1 MSLGEQSQK
10 WFPTHV
16 QATVLQATGLQPKGK
31 NGTND
36 AYTIIQLGKEKYSTS
51 VAEKTLNPVW
61 REEASFELPGLLL
74 EGNPEVYELCLIVMH
89 RSLVGMDKFLGQKS
103 INLNEIFDNKE
114 RKKTDW
120 YALESKPGKKRKE
133 RGRIQVSIQ
142 FMRNNMTA
150 SMFDLSM
157 KEKPRS
163 PFSKLKVKM
172 KGRKHDSGFSDT
184 SSAIL
189 PRSAISDSEP
199 NRQSFAP
206 ERQPPPEAKVKR
218 PLLAGTHKLSAA
230 HSMSDLIGT
239 HFRPK
244 LDSMNSI
251 EESGSAGG
259 PHRRSQ
265 SEVPG
270 YQDGEAHGDPF
281 TDISDTL
288 PQKYATLPR
297 NRNPFEGEHGQLWD
311 RAERKE
317 KKEKVSLLERVTGKK
332 EGRKTSNGGRSG
344 SSGDLR
350 SPNPFSEDSQADT
363 NPFISNYKTSD
374 KKSRNVDITF
384 GQRKKDI
391 DGKKDEITKER
402 VAAYSNL
409 SFEEVVQEL
418 IKQKE
423 VVKKKDAHIRELEDY
438 IDNLLVRVMEET
450 PSILRTPYEPKKK
463 AWLFCGTSR
472 PRRIT
477 VFLLQAAQECSA
489 GMLLSCRCTSQIT
502 PVGNYQAINPD
513 VRRMAVTYF
522 TTPLNCPL
530 VLAQNS
536 QIVLSQL
543 SK

>member
-1 MSLGEQSQK
+1 MSLAEQSQK

-61 REEASFELPGLLL
+61 REEASFELPGLLI

-89 RSLVGMDKFLGQKS
+89 RSLVGMDKFLGQKI

-120 YALESKPGKKRKE
+120 YTLESRQVKKKKE
-133 RGRIQVSIQ
+133 RGRIQVGIQ

-163 PFSKLKVKM
+163 PFSKLKDKM
-172 KGRKHDSGFSDT
+172 KGRKHDSGYSDT

-189 PRSAISDSEP
+189 PRPAMSESDASSEP
-199 NRQSFAP
+199 AAP
-206 ERQPPPEAKVKR
+206 ETKAQPEAKAKR
-218 PLLAGTHKLSAA
+218 PLLAGAHKLSAA

-239 HFRPK
+239 HSRPK

-251 EESGSAGG
+251 DESAG

-297 NRNPFEGEHGQLWD
+297 NHNPFEAEHGQLWD
-311 RAERKE
+311 RKE

-332 EGRKTSNGGRSG
+332 DGRKTSEGGRSG

-350 SPNPFSEDSQADT
+350 SPNPFSCDSPADT
-363 NPFISNYKTSD
+363 NPFTTNYKTSD
-374 KKSRNVDITF
+374 KKSRMEEFTF
-384 GQRKKDI
+384 GHRKKDVF
-391 DGKKDEITKER
+391 GKKKEVPQES

-418 IKQKE
+418 IRHKE
-423 VVKKKDAHIRELEDY
+423 MMKKKEAHIKELEDY

-463 AWLFCGTSR
+463 AGK
-472 PRRIT
+472 
-477 VFLLQAAQECSA
+477 LL
-489 GMLLSCRCTSQIT
+489 
-502 PVGNYQAINPD
+502 
-513 VRRMAVTYF
+513 
-522 TTPLNCPL
+522 
-530 VLAQNS
+530 
-536 QIVLSQL
+536 
-543 SK
+543 KK

>member
-16 QATVLQATGLQPKGK
+16 QATVFQASHLQPKGK

-51 VAEKTLNPVW
+51 VAEKTVSPIW

-89 RSLVGMDKFLGQKS
+89 RSLVGMDKFLGQRS

-120 YALESKPGKKRKE
+120 YSLQSKPGKKRKE
-133 RGRIQVSIQ
+133 RGRIQVGVQ

-163 PFSKLKVKM
+163 PFSKLKDKM

-189 PRSAISDSEP
+189 PRSTVCDLEP
-199 NRQSFAP
+199 SRESSGP
-206 ERQPPPEAKVKR
+206 DPQPQPDPKVKR
-218 PLLAGTHKLSAA
+218 QLLAGAHKLSAA

-251 EESGSAGG
+251 GETGSTGG

-265 SEVPG
+265 SEVPD
-270 YQDGEAHGDPF
+270 YQDGEAHSDPF

-297 NRNPFEGEHGQLWD
+297 NHNPFEEDRAQLWD

-332 EGRKTSNGGRSG
+332 EARKPSNGARSG
-344 SSGDLR
+344 SPGDLR
-350 SPNPFSEDSQADT
+350 SPNPFSGDSKADT
-363 NPFISNYKTSD
+363 NPFSSNYKSD
-374 KKSRNVDITF
+374 RKSTGKEDFTF
-384 GQRKKDI
+384 GHKKKDI
-391 DGKKDEITKER
+391 FGKKNEVTKES

-423 VVKKKDAHIRELEDY
+423 VVKKKDAQIRELEDY
-438 IDNLLVRVMEET
+438 IDDLLVRVMEET

-463 AWLFCGTSR
+463 AGK
-472 PRRIT
+472 
-477 VFLLQAAQECSA
+477 
-489 GMLLSCRCTSQIT
+489 
-502 PVGNYQAINPD
+502 
-513 VRRMAVTYF
+513 
-522 TTPLNCPL
+522 
-530 VLAQNS
+530 
-536 QIVLSQL
+536 L
-543 SK
+543 SKK

>member
-16 QATVLQATGLQPKGK
+16 QATVLQAAGLQPKGK

-61 REEASFELPGLLL
+61 KEEASFELPGLLL
-74 EGNPEVYELCLIVMH
+74 EGNPEVYELCFIVMH
-89 RSLVGMDKFLGQKS
+89 RSLVGLDKFLGQRT
-103 INLNEIFDNKE
+103 INLNEAFDDKE
-114 RKKTDW
+114 KQKTDW
-120 YALESKPGKKRKE
+120 YILNSKPSKKKKE
-133 RGRIQVSIQ
+133 RGRIQVNIK

-163 PFSKLKVKM
+163 PFSKLRGKM
-172 KGRKHDSGFSDT
+172 KGRKHDSGLGDT

-189 PRSAISDSEP
+189 PHSAVYNSELNHQP
-199 NRQSFAP
+199 TAP
-206 ERQPPPEAKVKR
+206 TPKAKTDTK
-218 PLLAGTHKLSAA
+218 PKKSLLSGAHKLSAA

-239 HFRPK
+239 HSRPK

-251 EESGSAGG
+251 EESAG

-270 YQDGEAHGDPF
+270 LEDNEAHGDPF

-297 NRNPFEGEHGQLWD
+297 NRNPFEGEQGQLWD

-317 KKEKVSLLERVTGKK
+317 KKEKVSLLERMTGKK
-332 EGRKTSNGGRSG
+332 DGRKTSNGGRSG
-344 SSGDLR
+344 SSGD
-350 SPNPFSEDSQADT
+350 PNPFSGNSKVHT
-363 NPFISNYKTSD
+363 NPFSSTYKTSD
-374 KKSRNVDITF
+374 KKAVGNEVITP
-384 GQRKKDI
+384 GQRSSNI
-391 DGKKDEITKER
+391 DGMKN
-402 VAAYSNL
+402 AATQGNMAPYRNM

-418 IKQKE
+418 IKHKE

-438 IDNLLVRVMEET
+438 IDDLLVRVMEET

-463 AWLFCGTSR
+463 AGKL
-472 PRRIT
+472 
-477 VFLLQAAQECSA
+477 AQRSPA
-489 GMLLSCRCTSQIT
+489 GMLLSCRCTSQMT
-502 PVGNYQAINPD
+502 PEGELPGHKSRRHEDDCSLFHDVSPLIRVGFVN
-513 VRRMAVTYF
+513 
-522 TTPLNCPL
+522 LC
-530 VLAQNS
+530 
-536 QIVLSQL
+536 
-543 SK
+543 

>member
-16 QATVLQATGLQPKGK
+16 QATVFQASHLQPKGK

-51 VAEKTLNPVW
+51 VAEKTVSPIW

-89 RSLVGMDKFLGQKS
+89 RSLVGMDKFLGQRS

-120 YALESKPGKKRKE
+120 YSLQSKPGKKRKE
-133 RGRIQVSIQ
+133 RGRIQVGVQ

-163 PFSKLKVKM
+163 PFSKLKDKM

-189 PRSAISDSEP
+189 PRSTVCDLEP
-199 NRQSFAP
+199 SRESSGP
-206 ERQPPPEAKVKR
+206 DPQPQPDPKVKR
-218 PLLAGTHKLSAA
+218 QLLAGAHKLSAA

-251 EESGSAGG
+251 GETGSTGG

-265 SEVPG
+265 SEVPD
-270 YQDGEAHGDPF
+270 YQDGEAHSDPF

-297 NRNPFEGEHGQLWD
+297 NHNPFEEDRAQLWD

-332 EGRKTSNGGRSG
+332 EARKPSNGARSG
-344 SSGDLR
+344 SPGDLR
-350 SPNPFSEDSQADT
+350 SPNPFSGDSKADT
-363 NPFISNYKTSD
+363 NPFSSNYKSD
-374 KKSRNVDITF
+374 RKSTGKEDFTF
-384 GQRKKDI
+384 GHKKKDI
-391 DGKKDEITKER
+391 FGKKNVRMETQPCLEVTKES

-423 VVKKKDAHIRELEDY
+423 VVKKKDAQIRELEDY
-438 IDNLLVRVMEET
+438 IDDLLVRVMEET

-463 AWLFCGTSR
+463 AGK
-472 PRRIT
+472 
-477 VFLLQAAQECSA
+477 
-489 GMLLSCRCTSQIT
+489 
-502 PVGNYQAINPD
+502 
-513 VRRMAVTYF
+513 
-522 TTPLNCPL
+522 
-530 VLAQNS
+530 
-536 QIVLSQL
+536 L
-543 SK
+543 SKK

>member
-1 MSLGEQSQK
+1 MSLAEQSQK

-16 QATVLQATGLQPKGK
+16 QATVLQASGLQAKGK

-51 VAEKTLNPVW
+51 VAEKAANPVW

-74 EGNPEVYELCLIVMH
+74 EGNPEVYLLSLTVMH
-89 RSLVGMDKFLGQKS
+89 RSLVGMDKFLGQKT
-103 INLNEIFDNKE
+103 INLNQIFDNKQ

-120 YALESKPGKKRKE
+120 YSLESKPGKKKKE
-133 RGRIQVSIQ
+133 RGRIEVSIQ

-163 PFSKLKVKM
+163 PFSKLKNKV
-172 KGRKHDSGFSDT
+172 KGRKNDSGYSDT

-189 PRSAISDSEP
+189 PRSAVCDSESG
-199 NRQSFAP
+199 NQSLAS
-206 ERQPPPEAKVKR
+206 EPEAKTETKAKR
-218 PLLAGTHKLSAA
+218 PLLSGAQKLSAA
-230 HSMSDLIGT
+230 HSMSDLIGS

-251 EESGSAGG
+251 EERGKSHKVTQQLQVSFLISGSTGG

-270 YQDGEAHGDPF
+270 YQDGEAHSDPF
-281 TDISDTL
+281 TDISDAL

-297 NRNPFEGEHGQLWD
+297 NRNPFEGERGQQPWD
-311 RAERKE
+311 RAERRE

-332 EGRKTSNGGRSG
+332 EGRKASNGGRSG

-350 SPNPFSEDSQADT
+350 SPNPFSADSQADT
-363 NPFISNYKTSD
+363 NPFSFNYKTRPGGFFHASPLLLICD
-374 KKSRNVDITF
+374 
-384 GQRKKDI
+384 
-391 DGKKDEITKER
+391 
-402 VAAYSNL
+402 AANYSNL
-409 SFEEVVQEL
+409 TFEEVVQEL

-463 AWLFCGTSR
+463 AGK
-472 PRRIT
+472 
-477 VFLLQAAQECSA
+477 
-489 GMLLSCRCTSQIT
+489 
-502 PVGNYQAINPD
+502 
-513 VRRMAVTYF
+513 
-522 TTPLNCPL
+522 
-530 VLAQNS
+530 
-536 QIVLSQL
+536 L
-543 SK
+543 SKK

>member
-36 AYTIIQLGKEKYSTS
+36 AFTVIQLGKEKYSTS

-61 REEASFELPGLLL
+61 REEASFELPGLLM
-74 EGNPEVYELCLIVMH
+74 EGNPEVYELILTVMH
-89 RSLVGMDKFLGQKS
+89 RSLVGMDKFLGQSS
-103 INLNEIFDNKE
+103 ISLNEIFDNKE

-120 YALESKPGKKRKE
+120 YALQSKPGNKRKE

-163 PFSKLKVKM
+163 PFSKLKDKM
-172 KGRKHDSGFSDT
+172 KGRKHDGSYSDT

-189 PRSAISDSEP
+189 PRSAMCDVEP
-199 NRQSFAP
+199 NHQSFTPAP
-206 ERQPPPEAKVKR
+206 QTKPDTKAKR

-251 EESGSAGG
+251 EERGSTAG

-270 YQDGEAHGDPF
+270 FQDGEAQDDPF

-297 NRNPFEGEHGQLWD
+297 NHNPFQGDQGQQWD

-332 EGRKTSNGGRSG
+332 EGLKNSNGGRLG

-350 SPNPFSEDSQADT
+350 SPNPFSSNSQGDT
-363 NPFISNYKTSD
+363 NPFSFTYKTSD
-374 KKSRNVDITF
+374 KKSTGSGNSH
-384 GQRKKDI
+384 GQKSRDNH
-391 DGKKDEITKER
+391 GKKKHSTAESA
-402 VAAYSNL
+402 AAYNNL

-463 AWLFCGTSR
+463 AGKL
-472 PRRIT
+472 PKK
-477 VFLLQAAQECSA
+477 Q
-489 GMLLSCRCTSQIT
+489 
-502 PVGNYQAINPD
+502 
-513 VRRMAVTYF
+513 
-522 TTPLNCPL
+522 
-530 VLAQNS
+530 
-536 QIVLSQL
+536 
-543 SK
+543 K

>member
-1 MSLGEQSQK
+1 MSLAEQSQK

-16 QATVLQATGLQPKGK
+16 QVTVLQATDLQPKGK
-31 NGTND
+31 NATND

-51 VAEKTLNPVW
+51 VAEKTLSPVW

-74 EGNPEVYELCLIVMH
+74 EGNPEIYELCLTVMH
-89 RSLVGMDKFLGQKS
+89 RSLVGMDKFLGQKT

-114 RKKTDW
+114 RRKTDW
-120 YALESKPGKKRKE
+120 YTLDSRAGKKRKE
-133 RGRIQVSIQ
+133 RGKIQVSIQ

-157 KEKPRS
+157 KDKPRS
-163 PFSKLKVKM
+163 PFTKLKDKVR
-172 KGRKHDSGFSDT
+172 GRKHDGIPSDT

-189 PRSAISDSEP
+189 PRSALSDAYPHPAGPGPHPHQKPIPEP
-199 NRQSFAP
+199 RP
-206 ERQPPPEAKVKR
+206 KR
-218 PLLAGTHKLSAA
+218 SLLVGTQKLSAA

-251 EESGSAGG
+251 EETATGS

-270 YQDGEAHGDPF
+270 YHEDETHSDPF
-281 TDISDTL
+281 SDIGDNM

-297 NRNPFEGEHGQLWD
+297 NRNPFEGDQGALWSGSD
-311 RAERKE
+311 RKE

-332 EGRKTSNGGRSG
+332 EGRKTSNGSKSG
-344 SSGDLR
+344 SSSDLR
-350 SPNPFSEDSQADT
+350 SPNPFSTEPVGET
-363 NPFISNYKTSD
+363 NPFLSHYKSSDNMKNRTSSED
-374 KKSRNVDITF
+374 LAQKRRTSPEKKSVREHLKMMDVS
-384 GQRKKDI
+384 QMSM
-391 DGKKDEITKER
+391 
-402 VAAYSNL
+402 AAYSGL

-450 PSILRTPYEPKKK
+450 PSILRTPYEPKRKAGKISKK
-463 AWLFCGTSR
+463 
-472 PRRIT
+472 
-477 VFLLQAAQECSA
+477 
-489 GMLLSCRCTSQIT
+489 
-502 PVGNYQAINPD
+502 
-513 VRRMAVTYF
+513 
-522 TTPLNCPL
+522 
-530 VLAQNS
+530 
-536 QIVLSQL
+536 
-543 SK
+543 

>member
-16 QATVLQATGLQPKGK
+16 QATVLQASGLQPKGK

-51 VAEKTLNPVW
+51 VSEKTLNPVW

-89 RSLVGMDKFLGQKS
+89 RSLVGMDKFLGQRS

-120 YALESKPGKKRKE
+120 YSLESKSGKKKKE

-163 PFSKLKVKM
+163 PFSKLKDKM

-189 PRSAISDSEP
+189 PRSAVGDSEP
-199 NRQSFAP
+199 SRQSIAP
-206 ERQPPPEAKVKR
+206 EPQAQPEAKAKR
-218 PLLAGTHKLSAA
+218 PLLAGSHKLSAA
-230 HSMSDLIGT
+230 HSMSDLIGS
-239 HFRPK
+239 HFQPK
-244 LDSMNSI
+244 LDSINSI
-251 EESGSAGG
+251 EGSTGG

-270 YQDGEAHGDPF
+270 YQDAEVHSDPF

-311 RAERKE
+311 QAERKE

-332 EGRKTSNGGRSG
+332 EGRKTNNGGRLG

-350 SPNPFSEDSQADT
+350 SPNPFSGDSQADT
-363 NPFISNYKTSD
+363 NPFSSNYKASD
-374 KKSRNVDITF
+374 RKSGNEDISF
-384 GQRKKDI
+384 GNRKKDLY
-391 DGKKDEITKER
+391 GKKNVRTTLYKELMGQEVTQEN

-463 AWLFCGTSR
+463 AGKL
-472 PRRIT
+472 
-477 VFLLQAAQECSA
+477 
-489 GMLLSCRCTSQIT
+489 
-502 PVGNYQAINPD
+502 
-513 VRRMAVTYF
+513 
-522 TTPLNCPL
+522 
-530 VLAQNS
+530 
-536 QIVLSQL
+536 
-543 SK
+543 KKK

>member
-16 QATVLQATGLQPKGK
+16 QATVLQANGLQPKGK

-89 RSLVGMDKFLGQKS
+89 RSLVGMDKFLGQRS

-120 YALESKPGKKRKE
+120 YSLESKPGKKRKE

-163 PFSKLKVKM
+163 PFSKLKDKM
-172 KGRKHDSGFSDT
+172 KGRKHDSSFGDT

-189 PRSAISDSEP
+189 PRSAVCDSEP
-199 NRQSFAP
+199 SRQSFAP
-206 ERQPPPEAKVKR
+206 EPQPQPEAKVKR
-218 PLLAGTHKLSAA
+218 PLLAGAHKLSAA

-251 EESGSAGG
+251 EESGSTGG

-270 YQDGEAHGDPF
+270 YQDGEAHSDPF
-281 TDISDTL
+281 TDITDTL

-332 EGRKTSNGGRSG
+332 EGRKTSNGARSG

-350 SPNPFSEDSQADT
+350 SPNPFSGDSQADT
-363 NPFISNYKTSD
+363 NPFSSNYKTSD
-374 KKSRNVDITF
+374 KKSTGKEDVTF
-384 GQRKKDI
+384 GHKKKDVF
-391 DGKKDEITKER
+391 GKKNEATRES

-463 AWLFCGTSR
+463 AGK
-472 PRRIT
+472 
-477 VFLLQAAQECSA
+477 
-489 GMLLSCRCTSQIT
+489 
-502 PVGNYQAINPD
+502 
-513 VRRMAVTYF
+513 
-522 TTPLNCPL
+522 
-530 VLAQNS
+530 
-536 QIVLSQL
+536 L
-543 SK
+543 SKK

>member
-16 QATVLQATGLQPKGK
+16 QATVLQATSLQPKGK

-89 RSLVGMDKFLGQKS
+89 RSLVGMDKFLGQRS

-120 YALESKPGKKRKE
+120 YSLESKQGKKRKE

-163 PFSKLKVKM
+163 PFSKLKDKM
-172 KGRKHDSGFSDT
+172 KGRKHDSGFGDT

-189 PRSAISDSEP
+189 PRSAVCDSEP
-199 NRQSFAP
+199 SRPSFAP
-206 ERQPPPEAKVKR
+206 EPQPPQPETKAKR

-251 EESGSAGG
+251 EESGG

-270 YQDGEAHGDPF
+270 YQDGEAHSDPF

-332 EGRKTSNGGRSG
+332 EGRKTNNGGRSG

-350 SPNPFSEDSQADT
+350 SPNPFSGESQADT
-363 NPFISNYKTSD
+363 NPFISNSKSSD
-374 KKSRNVDITF
+374 KKSRNEDITF
-384 GQRKKDI
+384 GQKKKDI
-391 DGKKDEITKER
+391 FGKKKEVTKES
-402 VAAYSNL
+402 VAAYSSL

-463 AWLFCGTSR
+463 AGK
-472 PRRIT
+472 
-477 VFLLQAAQECSA
+477 
-489 GMLLSCRCTSQIT
+489 
-502 PVGNYQAINPD
+502 
-513 VRRMAVTYF
+513 
-522 TTPLNCPL
+522 
-530 VLAQNS
+530 
-536 QIVLSQL
+536 L
-543 SK
+543 SKK

>member
-16 QATVLQATGLQPKGK
+16 QATVLQASGLQPKGK
-31 NGTND
+31 SGTND
-36 AYTIIQLGKEKYSTS
+36 AFTIIQLGKEKYSTS

-74 EGNPEVYELCLIVMH
+74 EGNPEVYQLCLIVMH

-120 YALESKPGKKRKE
+120 YSLESKPGQKRKE

-163 PFSKLKVKM
+163 PFSKIKDKM
-172 KGRKHDSGFSDT
+172 KGRKHDSGLGDA

-189 PRSAISDSEP
+189 PRSAVCESEP
-199 NRQSFAP
+199 NSQSSGQDQ
-206 ERQPPPEAKVKR
+206 QPKTDGKVKR
-218 PLLAGTHKLSAA
+218 PLLAGSHKLSAA
-230 HSMSDLIGT
+230 HSMSDLIES

-251 EESGSAGG
+251 DERRSTGV

-265 SEVPG
+265 SIVPD
-270 YQDGEAHGDPF
+270 YQDTEAHGDPF

-297 NRNPFEGEHGQLWD
+297 NHNPFEEERGQLWD
-311 RAERKE
+311 RGERKE
-317 KKEKVSLLERVTGKK
+317 KKEKVSLLERVTGRK
-332 EGRKTSNGGRSG
+332 EGRKPGNGGRFG

-350 SPNPFSEDSQADT
+350 SPNPFSGDPQADT
-363 NPFISNYKTSD
+363 NPFSFNYKSSD
-374 KKSRNVDITF
+374 KKSSGKDDDITL
-384 GQRKKDI
+384 GHKKKDI
-391 DGKKDEITKER
+391 FGRKNEVRQES
-402 VAAYSNL
+402 VAAYRNL

-423 VVKKKDAHIRELEDY
+423 VVRKKDAHIRELEDY

-450 PSILRTPYEPKKK
+450 PNILRTPYEPKKK
-463 AWLFCGTSR
+463 AGK
-472 PRRIT
+472 
-477 VFLLQAAQECSA
+477 
-489 GMLLSCRCTSQIT
+489 RCKKQ
-502 PVGNYQAINPD
+502 
-513 VRRMAVTYF
+513 
-522 TTPLNCPL
+522 
-530 VLAQNS
+530 
-536 QIVLSQL
+536 
-543 SK
+543 

>member
-1 MSLGEQSQK
+1 MSLAEQSQK

-16 QATVLQATGLQPKGK
+16 QATVLQASGLQPKGK

-51 VAEKTLNPVW
+51 VAEKTANPIW

-74 EGNPEVYELCLIVMH
+74 EGNPEVYVLSLTVMH
-89 RSLVGMDKFLGQKS
+89 RSLVGMDKFLGQKT
-103 INLNEIFDNKE
+103 INLNEIFDNKQ

-120 YALESKPGKKRKE
+120 FSLESKPGKKKKE
-133 RGRIQVSIQ
+133 RGRIEVSVQ

-163 PFSKLKVKM
+163 PFSKLKSKV
-172 KGRKHDSGFSDT
+172 KGRKNDGSGYGDT

-189 PRSAISDSEP
+189 PRSAVCDSEP
-199 NRQSFAP
+199 SGRPSGP
-206 ERQPPPEAKVKR
+206 EPEAKPETKAKR
-218 PLLAGTHKLSAA
+218 PLLSGGQKLSAA
-230 HSMSDLIGT
+230 HSMSDLIGN

-270 YQDGEAHGDPF
+270 YQDGEVHSDPF

-297 NRNPFEGEHGQLWD
+297 NRNPFEGERGQQPWD
-311 RAERKE
+311 RAERRE

-332 EGRKTSNGGRSG
+332 EGRKAGNGGRSG

-350 SPNPFSEDSQADT
+350 SPNPFSADSAADT
-363 NPFISNYKTSD
+363 NPFSNNYKTSD
-374 KKSRNVDITF
+374 KKQSGNEDGIFT
-384 GQRKKDI
+384 QKKKKKDFF
-391 DGKKDEITKER
+391 GKKNEAPQES
-402 VAAYSNL
+402 VANYSNL
-409 SFEEVVQEL
+409 TFEEVVQEL

-423 VVKKKDAHIRELEDY
+423 VVRKKDAHIRELEDY

-463 AWLFCGTSR
+463 AGK
-472 PRRIT
+472 
-477 VFLLQAAQECSA
+477 
-489 GMLLSCRCTSQIT
+489 
-502 PVGNYQAINPD
+502 
-513 VRRMAVTYF
+513 
-522 TTPLNCPL
+522 
-530 VLAQNS
+530 
-536 QIVLSQL
+536 L
-543 SK
+543 SKK

>member
-1 MSLGEQSQK
+1 MSLAEQSQK

-16 QATVLQATGLQPKGK
+16 QATVLQATSLQAKGK

-74 EGNPEVYELCLIVMH
+74 EGNPEVYELCFIAMH
-89 RSLVGMDKFLGQKS
+89 RSLVGMDKFLGQRS

-120 YALESKPGKKRKE
+120 YSLESKPGKKRKE

-157 KEKPRS
+157 KDKPRS
-163 PFSKLKVKM
+163 PFSKLKDKM

-189 PRSAISDSEP
+189 PRSAVSDAEP
-199 NRQSFAP
+199 NRQSFASEP
-206 ERQPPPEAKVKR
+206 QPQPEAKVKR
-218 PLLAGTHKLSAA
+218 PLLSGAHKLSAA

-270 YQDGEAHGDPF
+270 YQDGEAHSDPF

-332 EGRKTSNGGRSG
+332 EGRKTNYGGRSG
-344 SSGDLR
+344 SSGDLC
-350 SPNPFSEDSQADT
+350 SPNPFSGDSQADT
-363 NPFISNYKTSD
+363 NPFISNYKTSN
-374 KKSRNVDITF
+374 KKSNEDITF
-384 GQRKKDI
+384 GHKKKDI
-391 DGKKDEITKER
+391 YGKKKE
-402 VAAYSNL
+402 VKQESLAAYSNL
-409 SFEEVVQEL
+409 SFEEVVREL

-423 VVKKKDAHIRELEDY
+423 VVKKKDAHIRELENY

-463 AWLFCGTSR
+463 AGK
-472 PRRIT
+472 I
-477 VFLLQAAQECSA
+477 
-489 GMLLSCRCTSQIT
+489 G
-502 PVGNYQAINPD
+502 
-513 VRRMAVTYF
+513 
-522 TTPLNCPL
+522 
-530 VLAQNS
+530 
-536 QIVLSQL
+536 
-543 SK
+543 KKK

>member
-16 QATVLQATGLQPKGK
+16 QATVLQATGLSAKGK

-61 REEASFELPGLLL
+61 REEASFELPGLLV
-74 EGNPEVYELCLIVMH
+74 EGNPEVYELILIVMH
-89 RSLVGMDKFLGQKS
+89 RSLVGMDKFLGQRS

-114 RKKTDW
+114 RKKIDW
-120 YALESKPGKKRKE
+120 YTLESKPGNKKKE

-163 PFSKLKVKM
+163 PFFKLKHKI
-172 KGRKHDSGFSDT
+172 KGRKHDSGYSDT

-189 PRSAISDSEP
+189 PSAISALSDQEP
-199 NRQSFAP
+199 RPPQGPSNPPAP
-206 ERQPPPEAKVKR
+206 TTVTTGPEAKVKR
-218 PLLAGTHKLSAA
+218 PLLAGAHKLSAA
-230 HSMSDLIGT
+230 HSMSDLIGNN
-239 HFRPK
+239 FRPK

-251 EESGSAGG
+251 EETGGGSG

-270 YQDGEAHGDPF
+270 FPDGEGHADPF
-281 TDISDTL
+281 TDITDGL

-297 NRNPFEGEHGQLWD
+297 NRNPFDSEAGGHQLWD
-311 RAERKE
+311 RSKD
-317 KKEKVSLLERVTGKK
+317 KKEKISLLERVTGKK
-332 EGRKTSNGGRSG
+332 DGRKSSSG
-344 SSGDLR
+344 SSGTINGTRLGSAGDLR
-350 SPNPFSEDSQADT
+350 SPNPFTQDGQQADT
-363 NPFISNYKTSD
+363 NPFSSHFKPSD
-374 KKSRNVDITF
+374 RKSTGSEDGLF
-384 GQRKKDI
+384 GQRKDNL
-391 DGKKDEITKER
+391 DKKKKAVTPVESA
-402 VAAYSNL
+402 AAYKNL

-423 VVKKKDAHIRELEDY
+423 VVRKKDAHIRELEDY

-463 AWLFCGTSR
+463 AGKFG
-472 PRRIT
+472 
-477 VFLLQAAQECSA
+477 
-489 GMLLSCRCTSQIT
+489 
-502 PVGNYQAINPD
+502 
-513 VRRMAVTYF
+513 
-522 TTPLNCPL
+522 
-530 VLAQNS
+530 
-536 QIVLSQL
+536 
-543 SK
+543 KK

>member
-89 RSLVGMDKFLGQKS
+89 RSLVGMDKFLGQRS

-114 RKKTDW
+114 RKKIDW
-120 YALESKPGKKRKE
+120 YSLESKPGKKKKE

-163 PFSKLKVKM
+163 PFSKLKDKM
-172 KGRKHDSGFSDT
+172 KGRKHDSSFGDA

-189 PRSAISDSEP
+189 PRSAVCDSEP
-199 NRQSFAP
+199 SRQSLAP
-206 ERQPPPEAKVKR
+206 EPQPQPEAKVKR
-218 PLLAGTHKLSAA
+218 PLLAGAHKLSAA

-251 EESGSAGG
+251 EESGSTGG

-270 YQDGEAHGDPF
+270 YQDSEAQSDPF

-311 RAERKE
+311 RAERRE

-350 SPNPFSEDSQADT
+350 SPNPFSGDSQADT
-363 NPFISNYKTSD
+363 NPFSSSYKASD
-374 KKSRNVDITF
+374 KKPTDTITF
-384 GQRKKDI
+384 GQKKKD
-391 DGKKDEITKER
+391 KKNEVTRES
-402 VAAYSNL
+402 VAAYSSL

-463 AWLFCGTSR
+463 AGK
-472 PRRIT
+472 
-477 VFLLQAAQECSA
+477 
-489 GMLLSCRCTSQIT
+489 
-502 PVGNYQAINPD
+502 
-513 VRRMAVTYF
+513 
-522 TTPLNCPL
+522 
-530 VLAQNS
+530 
-536 QIVLSQL
+536 L
-543 SK
+543 SKK

>member
-51 VAEKTLNPVW
+51 VAEKTLDPIW

-89 RSLVGMDKFLGQKS
+89 RSLVGMDKFLGQRS

-120 YALESKPGKKRKE
+120 YTLESRPAKKRKE

-163 PFSKLKVKM
+163 PFSKLKDKM
-172 KGRKHDSGFSDT
+172 KGRKHDSGYSDT

-189 PRSAISDSEP
+189 PRSAVCDTTEP
-199 NRQSFAP
+199 NRQPVAP
-206 ERQPPPEAKVKR
+206 EPQPQPETKVKR
-218 PLLAGTHKLSAA
+218 PLLAGAHKLSAA

-251 EESGSAGG
+251 EESAV

-270 YQDGEAHGDPF
+270 YQDGEAHSDPF

-297 NRNPFEGEHGQLWD
+297 NRNPFEGEQGQVWD
-311 RAERKE
+311 RTERKE

-350 SPNPFSEDSQADT
+350 SPNPFSSDSQADT
-363 NPFISNYKTSD
+363 NPFSSGYKTSD
-374 KKSRNVDITF
+374 KKPVGKEDLTF
-384 GQRKKDI
+384 GRKKKDI
-391 DGKKDEITKER
+391 FGKKNEVTQES
-402 VAAYSNL
+402 VAAYRNL

-463 AWLFCGTSR
+463 AGK
-472 PRRIT
+472 
-477 VFLLQAAQECSA
+477 
-489 GMLLSCRCTSQIT
+489 
-502 PVGNYQAINPD
+502 
-513 VRRMAVTYF
+513 
-522 TTPLNCPL
+522 
-530 VLAQNS
+530 
-536 QIVLSQL
+536 L
-543 SK
+543 SKK

>member
-16 QATVLQATGLQPKGK
+16 QATVLQATGLQAKGK

-74 EGNPEVYELCLIVMH
+74 DGNPDVYELCFIVMH
-89 RSLVGMDKFLGQKS
+89 RSLVGLDKFLGQSS
-103 INLNEIFDNKE
+103 INLNEVFDNKQ
-114 RKKTDW
+114 RQKTDW
-120 YALESKPGKKRKE
+120 YTLQSKPSKKNKKE

-172 KGRKHDSGFSDT
+172 KGRKHDGDT

-189 PRSAISDSEP
+189 PRSAALDSDP
-199 NRQSFAP
+199 NYHPTAP
-206 ERQPPPEAKVKR
+206 EPRAQPETKAKR
-218 PLLAGTHKLSAA
+218 SLLSGAQKLSAA

-251 EESGSAGG
+251 EESGTAG

-270 YQDGEAHGDPF
+270 LQDNEAHSDPF

-297 NRNPFEGEHGQLWD
+297 NRNPFEGEQGQLWD
-311 RAERKE
+311 KPKE
-317 KKEKVSLLERVTGKK
+317 KKEKISLLERMTGKK
-332 EGRKTSNGGRSG
+332 DGRKTSNGGRLGSAG

-350 SPNPFSEDSQADT
+350 SPNPFSGDSQVHT
-363 NPFISNYKTSD
+363 NPFNYKASD
-374 KKSRNVDITF
+374 KMPHGNEDLGLGQGSRGVYALKNEATQESTAAYRNV
-384 GQRKKDI
+384 
-391 DGKKDEITKER
+391 
-402 VAAYSNL
+402 
-409 SFEEVVQEL
+409 SFEEVVQQL

-438 IDNLLVRVMEET
+438 IDDLLVRVMEET

-463 AWLFCGTSR
+463 AGK
-472 PRRIT
+472 
-477 VFLLQAAQECSA
+477 
-489 GMLLSCRCTSQIT
+489 
-502 PVGNYQAINPD
+502 
-513 VRRMAVTYF
+513 
-522 TTPLNCPL
+522 LN
-530 VLAQNS
+530 
-536 QIVLSQL
+536 
-543 SK
+543 KK

>member
-1 MSLGEQSQK
+1 MSLAEQSQK

-16 QATVLQATGLQPKGK
+16 QATVLQASGLQPKGK

-51 VAEKTLNPVW
+51 VAEKTASPVW
-61 REEASFELPGLLL
+61 KEEASFELPGLLV
-74 EGNPEVYELCLIVMH
+74 EGNPEVYVLCLTVMH
-89 RSLVGMDKFLGQKS
+89 RSLVGMDKFLGQKT
-103 INLNEIFDNKE
+103 INLNEIFDNKQ

-120 YALESKPGKKRKE
+120 YSLESRPGKKRKE
-133 RGRIQVSIQ
+133 RGRIEVSIQ

-163 PFSKLKVKM
+163 PFSKLKSKV
-172 KGRKHDSGFSDT
+172 KGRKNDGGYGDT

-189 PRSAISDSEP
+189 PRSAVCDPEP
-199 NRQSFAP
+199 GGRPAAP
-206 ERQPPPEAKVKR
+206 QPESKPEAKAKR
-218 PLLAGTHKLSAA
+218 PLLSGGQKLSAA
-230 HSMSDLIGT
+230 HSMSDLIGG
-239 HFRPK
+239 HVRPK
-244 LDSMNSI
+244 LNSI
-251 EESGSAGG
+251 NSVEESGTGG

-270 YQDGEAHGDPF
+270 YQDGGAHSDPF

-297 NRNPFEGEHGQLWD
+297 NRNPFEGERGQQPWD

-332 EGRKTSNGGRSG
+332 EGRKAGNGGRSG

-350 SPNPFSEDSQADT
+350 SPNPFSADSAAET
-363 NPFISNYKTSD
+363 NPFTSGYKTSD
-374 KKSRNVDITF
+374 KKFPGNQDGVF
-384 GQRKKDI
+384 GQKKKKDFFS
-391 DGKKDEITKER
+391 KKNDAPQDS
-402 VAAYSNL
+402 AANYSNL
-409 SFEEVVQEL
+409 TFEEVVQEL

-423 VVKKKDAHIRELEDY
+423 VVRKKDAHIRELEDY

-463 AWLFCGTSR
+463 AGK
-472 PRRIT
+472 
-477 VFLLQAAQECSA
+477 
-489 GMLLSCRCTSQIT
+489 
-502 PVGNYQAINPD
+502 
-513 VRRMAVTYF
+513 
-522 TTPLNCPL
+522 
-530 VLAQNS
+530 
-536 QIVLSQL
+536 L
-543 SK
+543 SKK

>member
-1 MSLGEQSQK
+1 MMSLGEQSQK

-16 QATVLQATGLQPKGK
+16 QATVLQATSLQPKGK
-31 NGTND
+31 HGTND

-51 VAEKTLNPVW
+51 VGEKTLNPVW
-61 REEASFELPGLLL
+61 KEEASFELPGLLL

-89 RSLVGMDKFLGQKS
+89 RSLVGMDKFLGQRS
-103 INLNEIFDNKE
+103 INLNDIFDNKQ

-120 YALESKPGKKRKE
+120 YSLESKPGKKKKD
-133 RGRIQVSIQ
+133 RGLIQVSIQ

-163 PFSKLKVKM
+163 PFSKLKDKM
-172 KGRKHDSGFSDT
+172 KGRKHDGGFSDA

-189 PRSAISDSEP
+189 PRSAMCDSE
-199 NRQSFAP
+199 QSSAQEP
-206 ERQPPPEAKVKR
+206 QPKPEAKAKR
-218 PLLAGTHKLSAA
+218 PLLAGAHKLSAA

-251 EESGSAGG
+251 EESGG

-270 YQDGEAHGDPF
+270 YQDGEAHSDPF

-332 EGRKTSNGGRSG
+332 EGRKTNNGGRSG

-350 SPNPFSEDSQADT
+350 SPNPFSGDSQADT
-363 NPFISNYKTSD
+363 NPFVSNYKTSD
-374 KKSRNVDITF
+374 KKSRGNEDLTF
-384 GQRKKDI
+384 GQKKKDI
-391 DGKKDEITKER
+391 YGKKPAKKES
-402 VAAYSNL
+402 VLAYSNL

-463 AWLFCGTSR
+463 AGK
-472 PRRIT
+472 
-477 VFLLQAAQECSA
+477 
-489 GMLLSCRCTSQIT
+489 
-502 PVGNYQAINPD
+502 
-513 VRRMAVTYF
+513 
-522 TTPLNCPL
+522 
-530 VLAQNS
+530 
-536 QIVLSQL
+536 L
-543 SK
+543 SKK